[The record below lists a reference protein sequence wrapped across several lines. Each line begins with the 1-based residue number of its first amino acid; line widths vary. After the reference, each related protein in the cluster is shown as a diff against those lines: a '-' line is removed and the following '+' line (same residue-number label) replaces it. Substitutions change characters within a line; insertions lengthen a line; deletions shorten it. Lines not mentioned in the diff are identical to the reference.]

1 MVKIIASFVGV
12 GAVLCLFLFGVFCAV
27 VDLMIQIL
35 TRIIG
40 CFVCGSAAAQ
50 TVDLCQERMLGL
62 WLILPFLGLLL
73 SIASVPMLRPCF
85 WERHYWKCVLFWVA
99 AFFIPMLVLQDAQSA
114 WAFFWAVMS
123 KEYVPFALLV
133 STLYVI
139 TSNIKVG
146 HLYQGSPL
154 KNTIYLMC
162 AGLCASIA
170 GTTGA
175 AMIFIRP
182 YLSAN
187 EDRRYMAHAVI
198 FFIFLVANVGGALT
212 PLGDPPLFLG
222 FLNGVPFFWPL
233 KNLLFPTLLAFG
245 MLLLMFYFLD
255 RYFYRREGA
264 RVQTKMNKLTVAGKH
279 NIGILLCVIA
289 LLVIS
294 GHMNGQGVEYADVIR
309 DVGLVVCAV
318 FSYIT
323 TSAKVRRDNRF
334 SWHPLCEV
342 LAVFFGLFLLVA
354 PALVLFMKKHDSVMP
369 LLQWFTDCPE
379 GVASRYFWGTGV
391 FSSFL
396 DNAPTYLVFAHM
408 TGVNMM
414 DLVNHMPKFLAAI
427 SCGAVFMGAMTY
439 IGNAP
444 NFMVKAIVEE
454 KNIKIPGFFGYMAW
468 SCAFLLPVLMLV
480 DCVFFSGWL
489 PFVRL

>member
-1 MVKIIASFVGV
+1 MGYFYCPLLCNISHFVVDFVMRVCAGILSFV
-12 GAVLCLFLFGVFCAV
+12 
-27 VDLMIQIL
+27 
-35 TRIIG
+35 
-40 CFVCGSAAAQ
+40 VCGCLCAH
-50 TVDLCQERMLGL
+50 TVDLCEERILGL
-62 WLILPFLGLLL
+62 WLVLPFLGLLL
-73 SIASVPMLRPCF
+73 SIASVPVLRPHF
-85 WERHYWKCVLFWVA
+85 WAKHYWQVVLLWVS
-99 AFFIPMLVLQDAQSA
+99 AFFGPMIVLQDAQSA
-114 WAFFWAVMS
+114 GAFFGTVML

-133 STLYVI
+133 SALCVI

-154 KNTIYLMC
+154 KNTIHLLC
-162 AGLCASIA
+162 AGCCASVA

-187 EDRRYMAHAVI
+187 ENRRYMAHAVI

-233 KNLLFPTLLAFG
+233 KNMLFPTLLAMG
-245 MLLLMFYFLD
+245 VLLVMFYALD
-255 RYFYRREGA
+255 CYFYRREEPA
-264 RVQTKMNKLTVAGKH
+264 KLVDVGRLSVEGKH
-279 NIGILLCVIA
+279 NIALLLCVIG
-289 LLVIS
+289 LLIVS
-294 GHMNGQGVEYADVIR
+294 GNMKSDGAPYADIIR
-309 DVGLVVCAV
+309 DIGLVVCATV
-318 FSYIT
+318 SYLT
-323 TSAKVRRDNRF
+323 TSACVREHNRF

-354 PALVLFMKKHDSVMP
+354 PALVLFMKQHESVKP
-369 LLQWFTDCPE
+369 LLDWFADGPE

-408 TGVNMM
+408 ASVDMM
-414 DLVNHMPKFLAAI
+414 DLVTRMPKFLAAI
-427 SCGAVFMGAMTY
+427 SAGAVFMGAMTY

-454 KNIKIPGFFGYMAW
+454 KNIKIPGFFGYIAW
-468 SCAFLLPVLMLV
+468 SCAFLLPVLGLV
-480 DCVFFSGWL
+480 DYVFFSGKV
-489 PFVRL
+489 PFVGL